1 MGWGENTIISLPLG
15 ALIGWSGQG
24 GEVVLSPYGGGH
36 LVLDISNI
44 EGDNVRFGGAFDFGL
59 DVVLSSGWL
68 VRFGGSIGDRDALA
82 IGVKID
88 T

>member
-1 MGWGENTIISLPLG
+1 MT
-15 ALIGWSGQG
+15 
-24 GEVVLSPYGGGH
+24 
-36 LVLDISNI
+36 LDVSDID
-44 EGDNVRFGGAFDFGL
+44 GDNVSMSGSFDFGL

-68 VRFGGSIGDRDALA
+68 VRFGGSIGDREALA

>member
-1 MGWGENTIISLPLG
+1 MSQRARKESWG
-15 ALIGWSGQG
+15 ACRW
-24 GEVVLSPYGGGH
+24 GGH
-36 LVLDISNI
+36 ITLDLSDVTD
-44 EGDNVRFGGAFDFGL
+44 DNVGLEGSFDFGL

>member
-1 MGWGENTIISLPLG
+1 MATASPD
-15 ALIGWSGQG
+15 SG
-24 GEVVLSPYGGGH
+24 SP
-36 LVLDISNI
+36 I
-44 EGDNVRFGGAFDFGL
+44 RPL

-68 VRFGGSIGDRDALA
+68 VRFGGSVGDREALA